1 MPPRRGANRETDA
14 AVAVP
19 AAPTSNEAGGRTES
33 AARRA
38 AFIQCLMYKPL
49 MNESDARL
57 LMEEIFGEGESKYQP
72 CNSLSPSSLHVGI
85 SYEAVLSESNQSISF
100 AGLSFKTIQWP
111 HSGERQRYL
120 GLINKEVDQPAKQ
133 LGSTMTPLQRVY
145 FLACLEKIMQSEPG
159 PFEYVSEIE
168 LLNLELTGPTSLA
181 SSSSAMLDTQA
192 GAAALTTQAAAAA
205 AAASANTK
213 LTKKVREQT
222 LRELHEQKWLE
233 RGSSSS
239 TNCNH
244 FTIGVRSV
252 MELGHMLL
260 EMEGVPRA
268 MVEAMRDLV

>member
-1 MPPRRGANRETDA
+1 MPPRRGANDADA
-14 AVAVP
+14 AV
-19 AAPTSNEAGGRTES
+19 PTSNEAGGRTEA

-38 AFIQCLMYKPL
+38 AFIQCLMYKPV
-49 MNESDARL
+49 MKESDARL
-57 LMEEIFGEGESKYQP
+57 LMKEIFGEGESKHQP
-72 CNSLSPSSLHVGI
+72 CNSLSPSSLHAGV
-85 SYEAVLSESNQSISF
+85 SYEAVLSESNQSMSF
-100 AGLSFKTIQWP
+100 AGLSFKTIEWP

-133 LGSTMTPLQRVY
+133 LGSTMKPEQRIY

-192 GAAALTTQAAAAA
+192 GTQAGTQAAAAAQATQAA

-213 LTKKVREQT
+213 LPKKVREQT

-239 TNCNH
+239 TNRNH

-268 MVEAMRDLV
+268 MMEAMKDLV